1 MHIFP
6 QQCQTSPVSLTKS
19 SFPSLPALLCVS
31 DPVLLQKVE
40 AKIHPAENF
49 YVNVKCRKLLCS
61 HGNSLW
67 SRCLQPSNFT
77 SLGCHALK
85 KNVFKKKPEKLFK
98 IWCII
103 YLHFFLLAHISL
115 KDGLGLDVV
124 AIWLLCAMLQHPA
137 IFLFGLLVYWFC
149 YESRRSSLYRIQKFI
164 DCKGMNVISIFYFL
178 FSANMEAFQT
188 PKMLL
193 LSLI

>member
-1 MHIFP
+1 MCKMCKNVTFRDTTACHWGSTLKGTSSSVLKDSYTLRVHINNLRYYILWVVVPLKGTVFAHFS

-103 YLHFFLLAHISL
+103 YLHFFSWLISL
-115 KDGLGLDVV
+115 
-124 AIWLLCAMLQHPA
+124 W
-137 IFLFGLLVYWFC
+137 
-149 YESRRSSLYRIQKFI
+149 
-164 DCKGMNVISIFYFL
+164 
-178 FSANMEAFQT
+178 
-188 PKMLL
+188 KMV
-193 LSLI
+193 